1 MRGFG
6 ELIDDVVK
14 AVRKSDP
21 PTATQAA
28 AIAAHERNR
37 RDPREEMLARIER
50 IASRLEAI
58 VPLPAPAPVP
68 PHEPLPP
75 GAPPPPK
82 LVYTKQQGWHIPS
95 TLTREEL
102 ASTVPSAETARRLRL
117 AAEAQTEREFREREQ
132 AYLKRNGGQ
141 VLCKQYYNTELGRLT
156 YIPPKPKR
164 SFQHER

>member
-102 ASTVPSAETARRLRL
+102 ASTVPSAEDSSSSSPCCRSANRAGIPREGAGLPKAKRRPGSVQAVLQHR
-117 AAEAQTEREFREREQ
+117 AWQTDL
-132 AYLKRNGGQ
+132 YTTK
-141 VLCKQYYNTELGRLT
+141 T
-156 YIPPKPKR
+156 
-164 SFQHER
+164 